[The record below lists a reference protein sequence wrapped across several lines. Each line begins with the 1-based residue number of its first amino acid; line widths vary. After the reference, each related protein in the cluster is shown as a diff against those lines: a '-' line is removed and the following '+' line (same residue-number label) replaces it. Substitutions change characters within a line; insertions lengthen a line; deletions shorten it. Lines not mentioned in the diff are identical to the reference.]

1 MNSALDAAG
10 PQAAWIGQLWWLTL
24 WLCVLVFGA
33 VMAALAWA
41 LWRSRRASGSARRK
55 LGAGPDAVEALAPDL
70 SPAEGA
76 ERKARLS
83 VGAGIALSSVLLAG
97 LLAASVLTD
106 QALADLPLDDALAIR
121 VTAHQWWWE
130 VVYDDPRPDR
140 VFTTANELVIPVGR
154 PVVITLQSDDV
165 IHSFWVPN
173 LHGKKDMIPGRTS
186 TIQLRAD
193 REGRYVGRC
202 AEFCGLEHAFM
213 AYDLVALPADRFAAW
228 QEHQRTSP
236 PEPQGAAAV
245 RGREL
250 FLTGSCMLCHAIQGT
265 SANAR
270 RAPDLTHFASRAH
283 IGAGR
288 LANTPATLAKWIEDP
303 RKIKPG
309 VNMPAHFLPAD
320 DLAALVAYLETLR

>member
-1 MNSALDAAG
+1 MTMNSALDAAG
-10 PQAAWIGQLWWLTL
+10 PQAAAIGQLWWLTL
-24 WLCVLVFGA
+24 WLCVVVFVA
-33 VMAALAWA
+33 VMAALGVA
-41 LWRSRRASGSARRK
+41 LWRPRRAPGSA
-55 LGAGPDAVEALAPDL
+55 PELAR
-70 SPAEGA
+70 AAGA
-76 ERKARLS
+76 ERKARWS
-83 VGAGIALSSVLLAG
+83 VGAAIALSTVLLLG

-106 QALADLPLDDALAIR
+106 RALARLPLDGALAIR
-121 VTAHQWWWE
+121 VIAHQWWWE
-130 VVYDDPRPDR
+130 VVYDDPQPDQ

-154 PVVITLQSDDV
+154 PVVITLQADDV

-202 AEFCGLEHAFM
+202 AEFCGLQHAFM
-213 AYDLVALPADRFAAW
+213 AVDVVALPADRFAAW
-228 QEHQRTSP
+228 QAHQRTP
-236 PEPQGAAAV
+236 APEPSSASAV

-250 FLTGSCMLCHAIQGT
+250 FLTGSCMLCHAVQGT

-288 LANTPATLAKWIEDP
+288 VANTRQALATWIEDP
-303 RKIKPG
+303 QKVKPG
-309 VNMPAHFLPAD
+309 VNMPAHLLPPE

>member
-1 MNSALDAAG
+1 MSNALDAAG

-24 WLCVLVFGA
+24 WLCVFVFVV

-41 LWRSRRASGSARRK
+41 LWRSRRASADPS
-55 LGAGPDAVEALAPDL
+55 PDL
-70 SPAEGA
+70 SPAADA
-76 ERKARLS
+76 ERKLRLS
-83 VGAGIALSSVLLAG
+83 VGAGVALSSVLLAG
-97 LLAASVLTD
+97 LLVASVLTD
-106 QALADLPLDDALAIR
+106 QALADLALGDALAVR
-121 VTAHQWWWE
+121 VIAHQWWWE

-154 PVVITLQSDDV
+154 PVVITLQADDV

-193 REGRYVGRC
+193 REGTYVGRC
-202 AEFCGLEHAFM
+202 AEFCGLQHAFM
-213 AYDLVALPADRFAAW
+213 AYDVVALPADRFAAW
-228 QEHQRTSP
+228 QAHQRTSA
-236 PEPQGAAAV
+236 PEPQGAAEL

-288 LANTPATLAKWIEDP
+288 LANTPQALAKWIEDP
-303 RKIKPG
+303 RRIKPG